1 MADDG
6 MRIVIKGGIE
16 SYMAAADETTAELLA
31 SHDPIVAA
39 LREYDTYFR
48 EGLWRQYQPPA
59 VPLVLCMNAYQL
71 FLASSRMAL
80 SGHCAAVFPLL
91 RTALESAAYASLIM
105 HKPELQD
112 VWTRRHQGEAEKKAC
127 RKAFTFEKAIGLLKD
142 RAPDIHALAVLGY
155 EGAIDYGA
163 HPNVKGVFGHVSI
176 DDQDD
181 DFFAVSHTSLYGATH
196 IETIRGLCA
205 CLDFGFAII
214 GIIALSS
221 PEISDALLADLSHL
235 NDAKNAATERYGPE
249 GDAVAESHV

>member
-6 MRIVIKGGIE
+6 VRIVIEGGID
-16 SYMAAADETTAELLA
+16 SYIAAADETTAELLT
-31 SHDPIVAA
+31 SNEPLITA

-48 EGLWRQYQPPA
+48 EGLWRQHQPPA

-71 FLASSRMAL
+71 FLAGSRMAL

-91 RTALESAAYASLIM
+91 RTALESAAYASLM
-105 HKPELQD
+105 TRKPELQE

-181 DFFAVSHTSLYGATH
+181 FIAVSHTSLYGATH

-214 GIIALSS
+214 CIIALSS
-221 PEISDALLADLSHL
+221 PEFSDALLADLSRL
-235 NDAKNAATERYGPE
+235 NEAKNAATERYGPE
-249 GDAVAESHV
+249 ADAVAENHV

>member
-1 MADDG
+1 MTDDG
-6 MRIVIKGGIE
+6 VRVVIEGGIE

-48 EGLWRQYQPPA
+48 EGLWRQYQPSA
-59 VPLVLCMNAYQL
+59 VPLMLCMNAYQL

-91 RTALESAAYASLIM
+91 RTALESAAYASLM
-105 HKPELQD
+105 TQKPELQE
-112 VWTRRHQGEAEKKAC
+112 VWTRRHHGEAEKKAC
-127 RKAFTFEKAIGLLKD
+127 RKAFTFEKAIGVLKD

-196 IETIRGLCA
+196 IDTIRGLCS

-221 PEISDALLADLSHL
+221 HEISDILLADLSHL
-235 NDAKNAATERYGPE
+235 NEAKNAATERYEPAA
-249 GDAVAESHV
+249 DAVAENHV

>member
-1 MADDG
+1 MAHDG
-6 MRIVIKGGIE
+6 VRIVIEGGID
-16 SYMAAADETTAELLA
+16 SYMTAADETTAELLT
-31 SHDPIVAA
+31 SKEPLVAA

-71 FLASSRMAL
+71 FLAGSRVAL

-91 RTALESAAYASLIM
+91 RTALESAAYANLM
-105 HKPELQD
+105 THNPGLQD
-112 VWTRRHQGEAEKKAC
+112 VWTHRHQGEAEKKAC

-142 RAPDIHALAVLGY
+142 RAPDIHALAVLSY

-181 DFFAVSHTSLYGATH
+181 NFVAVSHTSLYGATH

-235 NDAKNAATERYGPE
+235 NETKNAATERYGPE
-249 GDAVAESHV
+249 AEAVEEDHV